1 MSEPETNAGRTGWV
15 KAVPYTMLAVYA
27 VGPLLLIPAVSTPW
41 PVVGFIFAVAA
52 AAGLIDGFAFRPN
65 WSLTILAG
73 VGFWIAKVLY
83 FNDGTFIYALG
94 AAATCAAA
102 MGLSRLLSV
111 SPSTSNAEDRAED
124 RAEA

>member
-52 AAGLIDGFAFRPN
+52 AAGLIDGFAFRPTL
-65 WSLTILAG
+65 SLPLLAG
-73 VGFWIAKVLY
+73 VGFLIAKTLY

-94 AAATCAAA
+94 AVATCAAA
-102 MGLSRLLSV
+102 TGVVRLV
-111 SPSTSNAEDRAED
+111 RDSPSQGD
-124 RAEA
+124 AEA

>member
-1 MSEPETNAGRTGWV
+1 MSDAKTNTGRTGWV
-15 KAVPYTMLAVYA
+15 KAVPYATIAAYV
-27 VGPLLLIPAVSTPW
+27 VGPFLLIPIAGSPW
-41 PVVGFIFAVAA
+41 HIVAFIFAVAA
-52 AAGLIDGFAFRPN
+52 FAGLIDGFAFRPN
-65 WSLTILAG
+65 WSLPILAG

-111 SPSTSNAEDRAED
+111 SPSTSNAEDGADD
-124 RAEA
+124 RAEV